1 MKKRQ
6 LTMLIVMFGFFL
18 AFTVPVQAGD
28 INAAEQSIVA
38 YYSGTVSYEGKTYQ
52 FTEAAKQQAYNKL
65 TSDDVDLTDAQAAA
79 AIQQANVNLAQ
90 GISQGY
96 LVEVPADGAEGGTN
110 GTDAPNTGDEGSGFG
125 TQDGSLSDGG
135 ESGDG
140 KEKPERPKYPDA
152 QKENIN
158 SFVKESLEEGDYAK
172 INAGGQGSGETV
184 ATVERFLKGTVNVVA
199 ENGDV
204 VLSAGLPIKN
214 TGYNTGK
221 IHPLPGLFGIACL
234 ILIVFFARKKKHYIL
249 APVLCSA
256 AGVFLVWAFAS
267 GFLESEIGKWNSVF
281 HLGAPEYAYAAEAD
295 GDGFSDGSWQ
305 LPLQGEQYG
314 EVLCEEIGL
323 RAPLYYG
330 DTDEILEKGAG
341 TYAGMHLPG
350 EGRGILIS
358 GHDTSVFAPL
368 ESVEAGMTI
377 LVKTKY
383 GQFEYEVTGT
393 EVLDVLEYNS
403 QKYGT
408 KEEELALYTCYPFGE
423 DDKLRGER
431 FFVYAKKVS
440 GPKIGE

>member
-1 MKKRQ
+1 MKKK
-6 LTMLIVMFGFFL
+6 LAIIAVMFGICMVF
-18 AFTVPVQAGD
+18 AAPVNAGD
-28 INAAEQSIVA
+28 INAAEQSIIA
-38 YYSGTVSYEGKTYQ
+38 YYSGTVSYGGKTYQ

-65 TSDDVDLTDAQAAA
+65 ISDDVNLTDVQAAA
-79 AIQQANVNLAQ
+79 AIRQANANLDQ

-96 LVEVPADGAEGGTN
+96 LVEVPADGAEDGTN
-110 GTDAPNTGDEGSGFG
+110 GADAPNTGDEGSGFDI
-125 TQDGSLSDGG
+125 QDGSLSDDG
-135 ESGDG
+135 ESDDG
-140 KEKPERPKYPDA
+140 KEKPERPKYSDA

-172 INAGGQGSGETV
+172 INAGGQGSSETV

-204 VLSAGLPIKN
+204 VLASGLPIKN

-221 IHPLPGLFGIACL
+221 INPLPGIFGIACL
-234 ILIVFFARKKKHYIL
+234 ILIVLFARKKKHYII

-256 AGVFLVWAFAS
+256 AGIFLVWAFAA
-267 GFLESEIGKWNSVF
+267 GFLESETGKWNSVF
-281 HLGAPEYAYAAEAD
+281 QLGAPEYAYAAEAD
-295 GDGFSDGSWQ
+295 GDSFSDGSWQ
-305 LPLQGEQYG
+305 SPLQGEQYG
-314 EVLCEEIGL
+314 EILCEEIGL
-323 RAPLYYG
+323 RVPLYYG

-358 GHDTSVFAPL
+358 GHDTSIFAPL
-368 ESVEAGMTI
+368 ESAKAGMTI
-377 LVKTKY
+377 QVKTKY

-393 EVLDVLEYNS
+393 EVLDVLEYDP

-408 KEEELALYTCYPFGE
+408 KEEELALYTCYPFG
-423 DDKLRGER
+423 DDDELRSER